1 MGGENQGLQIA
12 LIILFMLVVLL
23 AVSTFT
29 FFGQVQEYDKRVTD
43 LNANVSELTRERDTL
58 VKEMYQ
64 LKEWIGLDPNAKD
77 DGLVQADQI
86 YKDDIAKFAGS
97 LPAEKQK
104 YRFALEQT
112 YSDLSLDK
120 EKITQMAAQIMQLE
134 TVNKAFEEGAKKQ
147 VDEALAAK
155 AKAEKD
161 LADQQVVFSDA
172 QKKAEDEKKDLLAK
186 IDTLTKTVTDN
197 EDAAKV
203 ALDAAVQRGERP
215 IKDLE
220 NAIDTIRKLR
230 GETDIADDGEIR
242 HVNQRNRTVWINLGR
257 ADALRVQ
264 TMFTVHSEN
273 TPPSAPNATK
283 AKIQVS
289 QILGDHLAEARI
301 LEDNLTNPLIPGDK
315 IYTALWDPGRVE
327 RFYLAGRMNV
337 SGAGDGLAE
346 VRSMVQLSGGKV
358 DGELNEK
365 GEQTGELTSETRYL
379 VLGELTLASK
389 PKYDE
394 LVANAKLLGVEAI
407 GIDKFLDHVGWKGA
421 PSGLRF
427 GTSRNVN
434 EVAPERPDGGV
445 PSTTNTSID
454 IFKRRRPQPAA
465 APAGATPASAY

>member
-29 FFGQVQEYDKRVTD
+29 FFTQAQDQAKQIVELQK
-43 LNANVSELTRERDTL
+43 SESAAKGVEATLTADIY
-58 VKEMYQ
+58 K
-64 LKEWIGLDPNAKD
+64 LKEWIGLDPSAKD
-77 DGLVQADQI
+77 DGLVQADQT

-134 TVNKAFEEGAKKQ
+134 TVNKQFEEGAKKQ

-161 LADQQVVFSDA
+161 LADQQVVFNDA

-203 ALDAAVQRGERP
+203 ALDAAVQKGEKP
-215 IKDLE
+215 IKELE
-220 NAIDTIRKLR
+220 KAIDTIKSLR
-230 GETDIADDGEIR
+230 GENDIADDGEIR

-257 ADALRVQ
+257 IDALRAQ
-264 TMFTVHSEN
+264 TMFTVHAADV
-273 TPPSAPNATK
+273 PPSAPNATK

-301 LEDNLTNPLIPGDK
+301 IEDNLTDPLIPGDK

-337 SGAGDGLAE
+337 AGTGDGLAE
-346 VRSMVQLSGGKV
+346 LRSMVQLSGGKV

-365 GEQTGELTSETRYL
+365 GEQTGEMTSETRYL
-379 VLGELTLASK
+379 VLGEMTLASK
-389 PKYDE
+389 PKFDE

-407 GIDKFLDHVGWKGA
+407 GVDKFLDHVGWKTA

-427 GTSRNVN
+427 GVSRNVN
-434 EVAPERPDGGV
+434 EVTPERPDGGV

-454 IFKRRRPQPAA
+454 VFKRRRPVPAA
-465 APAGATPASAY
+465 APVTAKPASAY